1 MAIDVHLLADA
12 RNAQRAQEDA
22 DWSASKARSTFNA
35 AVASLAASGATVR
48 EIGQALGIS
57 HQRVHQLIGYVWC
70 SFCGATRGERGAL
83 VVGNRCYICDRCIAA
98 AARVVAS
105 GRRTRQR
112 PVIRRANAGVC
123 SFCGDS
129 ATRSAAG
136 ASASIC
142 AGCLQ
147 LCREI
152 ADE

>member
-1 MAIDVHLLADA
+1 MPIDAHLLATA
-12 RNAQRAQEDA
+12 RNARRAHESA

-48 EIGQALGIS
+48 EIGHALGMS

-70 SFCGATRGERGAL
+70 SFCGAARAERGAL

-98 AARVVAS
+98 ATRVVAT
-105 GRRTRQR
+105 GRRTRRR
-112 PVIRRANAGVC
+112 PVIRRSNAGVC
-123 SFCGDS
+123 SFCGHS
-129 ATRSAAG
+129 GSQAAAG

-142 AGCLQ
+142 AGCLR
-147 LCREI
+147 LSREL